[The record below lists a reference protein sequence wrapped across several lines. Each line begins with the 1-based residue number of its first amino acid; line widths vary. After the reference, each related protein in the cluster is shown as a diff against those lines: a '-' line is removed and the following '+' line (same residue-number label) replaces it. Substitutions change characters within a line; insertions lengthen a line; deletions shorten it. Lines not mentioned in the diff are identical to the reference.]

1 MVMFGS
7 HTTLL
12 VVLIRRLVDV
22 ATGYVTST
30 EVAEVVQAVVGT
42 GTSLVDIAQSAGD
55 AWHSGTAH
63 FLLPHLCGSV
73 LRPFLLESNT
83 DYEAQVC

>member
-1 MVMFGS
+1 MKLFLDARVARS
-7 HTTLL
+7 ESLPCAY
-12 VVLIRRLVDV
+12 VVSFLSYIVAVTCRLVDV

-55 AWHSGTAH
+55 AWQSGTAH
-63 FLLPHLCGSV
+63 ILLYMASASG
-73 LRPFLLESNT
+73 T
-83 DYEAQVC
+83 